1 MKVDQYEYEA
11 YLTKVANAAS
21 KLAYAKAI
29 TDIDPEKPP
38 SAPSPSMRDAITDL
52 KIASDLNSKTTLTD
66 PSAKETL
73 FTLTEKYEVVGC
85 ADRNAF
91 EKACRQKTT
100 KVIIEEVQ
108 NAIVSKLINLQQDI
122 AAGFELLRIL
132 LFLVQDVAEGLRE
145 ETPFEEL
152 EDILMTYLHGEDS
165 DEDEL
170 EVPKPLSVVA
180 PAKKDK

>member
-1 MKVDQYEYEA
+1 M
-11 YLTKVANAAS
+11 
-21 KLAYAKAI
+21 
-29 TDIDPEKPP
+29 
-38 SAPSPSMRDAITDL
+38 
-52 KIASDLNSKTTLTD
+52 
-66 PSAKETL
+66 
-73 FTLTEKYEVVGC
+73 
-85 ADRNAF
+85 
-91 EKACRQKTT
+91 
-100 KVIIEEVQ
+100 IIEEVQ

-122 AAGFELLRIL
+122 AASFELLRIL

-170 EVPKPLSVVA
+170 EAPKLLSVVA